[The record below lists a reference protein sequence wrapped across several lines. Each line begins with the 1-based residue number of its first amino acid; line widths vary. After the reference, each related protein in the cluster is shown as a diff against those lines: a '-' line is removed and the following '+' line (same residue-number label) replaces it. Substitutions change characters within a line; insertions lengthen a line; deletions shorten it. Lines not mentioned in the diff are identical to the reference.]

1 MRSILLVGNG
11 INNLQSAYTWSHLV
25 RDLIDFV
32 GATKHIRIAH
42 KPFPLLYEEI
52 VAHAVKEKHIAE
64 AEIKAFI
71 ANKIAEF
78 RPNEIHA
85 RVMALKLTDVLTTNY
100 DYTLELASGVTDQK
114 TLVNAGVVK
123 ENRYSLFRVINT
135 KPTRIWHI
143 HGERKSPNS
152 IALGYEHYSGYLQLM
167 RNYVVMGTAFAYKK
181 HFDSLEKRLKTNTVR
196 YDSWVDFF
204 FTHDVYIIGLNLD
217 FVEMHLWWLL
227 NYRARRTYATHT
239 PQKNRITYFYPAHFA
254 SRIRDKLDLLNASD
268 VIPHAIKADGW
279 LTYYQRV
286 LDAIEK
292 ASHSN

>member
-1 MRSILLVGNG
+1 MRPILLLGNG
-11 INNLQSAYTWSHLV
+11 INNIQSAYTWSNLV

-32 GATKHIRIAH
+32 GATKHIRIAN

-52 VAHAVKEKHIAE
+52 VAHAVKEKQIAE
-64 AEIKAFI
+64 AEIKEFI

-181 HFDSLEKRLKTNTVR
+181 QFDSLEKRLKTNTCAMIPGWISFSR
-196 YDSWVDFF
+196 TM
-204 FTHDVYIIGLNLD
+204 FTSS
-217 FVEMHLWWLL
+217 
-227 NYRARRTYATHT
+227 A
-239 PQKNRITYFYPAHFA
+239 
-254 SRIRDKLDLLNASD
+254 
-268 VIPHAIKADGW
+268 
-279 LTYYQRV
+279 
-286 LDAIEK
+286 
-292 ASHSN
+292 